1 MLKLQLFNQG
11 RKFSIR
17 KLFGL
22 FAVYLLPDLLLACS
36 DFLLLW
42 CLVSLD
48 VCVTDCRLED
58 DSVRTDG
65 AAVLF

>member
-1 MLKLQLFNQG
+1 MLKLQLFDQG
-11 RKFSIR
+11 RKFSMR

-22 FAVYLLPDLLLACS
+22 FAVYLLPDLLFACS
-36 DFLLLW
+36 DFLLW
-42 CLVSLD
+42 GLVSLD

-65 AAVLF
+65 AVALF